1 VSEAPFFHVGA
12 VRRIIR
18 SGAVVN
24 QGMSAADAVIAQSPF
39 KETFMSFNVS
49 ALAAAGPDAPLEF
62 TTIERRDPGPH
73 DVVIDVAY
81 TGICHT
87 DIALLCNHWMEGI
100 FPMVP
105 GHEITGTVT
114 AAGSEV
120 TRYTVGDRVGVGCY
134 IDSCRECENC
144 LAGEEQHC
152 RKGEVLTDG
161 GRDYDGNPTY
171 GGYSR
176 QIVAH
181 ENYVLRIPDSLALDA
196 AAPLLCAGIT
206 MYTPQ
211 RRWNAGPGK
220 KVAIIGMGGLGHL
233 GVKIG
238 HAMGADVTC

>member
-1 VSEAPFFHVGA
+1 MP
-12 VRRIIR
+12 
-18 SGAVVN
+18 
-24 QGMSAADAVIAQSPF
+24 
-39 KETFMSFNVS
+39 FNVS
-49 ALAAAGPDAPLEF
+49 ALAAARPDARLEL

-73 DVVIDVAY
+73 DVVIDIAY

-87 DIALLCNHWMEGI
+87 DIALLRNHWMEASSRWC
-100 FPMVP
+100 P

-152 RKGEVLTDG
+152 LKGEVLTFG

-176 QIVAH
+176 QIVVD
-181 ENYVLRIPDSLALDA
+181 ENYVLRIPAGLALAA
-196 AAPLLCAGIT
+196 AAPLLCG
-206 MYTPQ
+206 
-211 RRWNAGPGK
+211 GEPGQ
-220 KVAIIGMGGLGHL
+220 A
-233 GVKIG
+233 
-238 HAMGADVTC
+238 